1 MLAHWAWQQLKKLTL
16 DFTSLGAH
24 LNSSLNFHLGKE
36 THTNTHTHNRRR
48 TREYWESDSAQPGG
62 WGWRF
67 KSFRARSFWLFL
79 TTWRFRLAYAPGPTL
94 SRDSPA
100 ATEVEAD
107 MEHTVL
113 STTNSPSPFCA
124 APAHACDMQPDS
136 RSSLSCSPQT
146 TPSTPPS
153 SPLASPS
160 PLAVLF

>member
-1 MLAHWAWQQLKKLTL
+1 M
-16 DFTSLGAH
+16 FTSLGAR
-24 LNSSLNFHLGKE
+24 LNSSLNFHLGKR
-36 THTNTHTHNRRR
+36 TQTHTHNRRR
-48 TREYWESDSAQPGG
+48 TREYWDSDSAQQGG

-67 KSFRARSFWLFL
+67 KSFRARSFWLLL
-79 TTWRFRLAYAPGPTL
+79 TTWRLRLAYAPGPTL

-113 STTNSPSPFCA
+113 SAFNSPWPFCA
-124 APAHACDMQPDS
+124 APAHACGMQPDS
-136 RSSLSCSPQT
+136 RSSPSFSPQP

>member
-1 MLAHWAWQQLKKLTL
+1 MLVHWAWQQLKKLTL

-24 LNSSLNFHLGKE
+24 LNSSLNFHLGKR
-36 THTNTHTHNRRR
+36 THTHTYIHNRRR
-48 TREYWESDSAQPGG
+48 TREYSARPGG

-79 TTWRFRLAYAPGPTL
+79 TTWRLRLAYAPGPTL

-113 STTNSPSPFCA
+113 SAFNSPSPFCA
-124 APAHACDMQPDS
+124 APAHACYMELDS
-136 RSSLSCSPQT
+136 RSSPLFSPQP